1 MMKGTVLDLLGILLI
16 LFIFSVCTIL
26 ATILMGA
33 FTQNVTDSG
42 QMEGEALAI
51 LQNTN
56 VYMTSFDSISVFVT
70 FGLILAV
77 ILGAFMIDTHPAFFI
92 VTVFLLLIYM
102 VIVPQF
108 SNVFLAFAENEQVIS
123 TANQFPYMIYM
134 WQHMPLIILISVVVI
149 SIVIYGKVRGG
160 SQGGY

>member
-1 MMKGTVLDLLGILLI
+1 MKGTVLDLLGILLI
-16 LFIFSVCTIL
+16 IFIFSISTIL
-26 ATILMGA
+26 ATILMGT
-33 FTQNVTDSG
+33 FTQTVTESG
-42 QMEGEALAI
+42 EIQGEALAI

-56 VYMTSFDSISVFVT
+56 SFMTGFDAISVFVI

-102 VIVPQF
+102 IIVPQI
-108 SNVFLAFAENEQVIS
+108 SNVFLAFAENPEIVS
-123 TANQFPYMIYM
+123 TANNFPYMIYM
-134 WQHMPLIILISVVVI
+134 WQHMPLIILIAVVVI

-160 SQGGY
+160 GQGGY